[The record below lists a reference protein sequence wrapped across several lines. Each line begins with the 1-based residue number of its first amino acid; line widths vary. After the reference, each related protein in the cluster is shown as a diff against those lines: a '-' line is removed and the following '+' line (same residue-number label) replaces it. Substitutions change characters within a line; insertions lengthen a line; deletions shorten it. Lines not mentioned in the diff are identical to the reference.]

1 MWCLLRPRNWDGR
14 QRARMNRCACVT
26 KLHINFCSMACV
38 DIIFE
43 LHRTNKQ
50 RNRPRDKSWVD

>member
-1 MWCLLRPRNWDGR
+1 MWCLLRLRSWDGR
-14 QRARMNRCACVT
+14 RRARMNECACVT
-26 KLHINFCSMACV
+26 KLHINFCNVACV

-50 RNRPRDKSWVD
+50 RNRP